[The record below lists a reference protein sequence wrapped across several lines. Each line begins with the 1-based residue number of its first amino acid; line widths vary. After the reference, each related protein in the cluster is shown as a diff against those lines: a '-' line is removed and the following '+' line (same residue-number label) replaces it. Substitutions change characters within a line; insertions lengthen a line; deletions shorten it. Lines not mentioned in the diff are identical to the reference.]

1 MDDSQQNRR
10 DYGAQIVKTVYLPA
24 SSTPTEIYGILNV
37 LRTALTLRGVYQH
50 ETARA
55 IVIRDVPSRV
65 ALAERVIGHL
75 NTSST
80 PIASVLLPSQ
90 GITENGS
97 LGIASSARKQ
107 LQPAASG
114 TASLNLNADAR
125 TAFETVGKIA
135 GVAVTFHPRFT
146 AGSASPLRVDG
157 VDAVDL
163 LDYVALV
170 TGNIWKVVDSRTILV
185 APDSWETRRELES
198 ITTKVFTLQTN
209 TPGHASGIG
218 NVLRIVGG
226 FRQVE
231 QIGSDAVAVW
241 DAPERIAL
249 AEQIVAALEKQP

>member
-1 MDDSQQNRR
+1 VSFSVDNAGLFDALDQLALQSRSAWNSLDARTILVMDDSQQNRR

-170 TGNIWKVVDSRTILV
+170 TGKSSTAGRFSSPRIRGRRGANWNRSRPRSLLFRPTLRGM
-185 APDSWETRRELES
+185 RR
-198 ITTKVFTLQTN
+198 
-209 TPGHASGIG
+209 
-218 NVLRIVGG
+218 
-226 FRQVE
+226 
-231 QIGSDAVAVW
+231 
-241 DAPERIAL
+241 AL
-249 AEQIVAALEKQP
+249 GMF